1 VETIVIFDGNVPSNQ
16 VVKSSSF
23 KRGQSLIFDSPGLS
37 SDESIE
43 FGLSIV
49 GSFPLIG
56 SLNQEKVL
64 PLTFVDGKFN
74 LLGDTS
80 LAAYIPREISETEID
95 CSCYI
100 HSTIPFNLR
109 IYVIKSEV
117 TQEKIYNTIKE
128 FQLQEIATNTAQ
140 IINEIQQNA
149 ALALLGVALSPIT
162 LGASLAVEV
171 PLLTGTSA
179 LTPLLLG
186 GI

>member
-1 VETIVIFDGNVPSNQ
+1 METIVAFDGQVPSNQ
-16 VVKSSSF
+16 VVKSIFF
-23 KRGQSLIFDSPGLS
+23 KGGQSLIFDSPELS

-49 GSFPLIG
+49 GIFPLIG
-56 SLNQEKVL
+56 ANREKVL
-64 PLTFVDGKFN
+64 PITFLDGNFH

-80 LAAYIPREISETEID
+80 LTTYLPREVSETGIN
-95 CSCYI
+95 CCCYI
-100 HSTIPFNLR
+100 HSNISFYLR

-117 TQEKIYNTIKE
+117 TQEKIYQIIKD
-128 FQLQEIATNTAQ
+128 FQLQETISDTAQ

-149 ALALLGVALSPIT
+149 ALALLGASLSPLT

>member
-1 VETIVIFDGNVPSNQ
+1 METIVIFDRNVPSNQ
-16 VVKSSSF
+16 VVKSNSF
-23 KRGQSLIFDSPGLS
+23 KRGQSLFFESPGLP

-56 SLNQEKVL
+56 ALNQEKVL
-64 PLTFVDGKFN
+64 PMTFLDGKFS

-80 LAAYIPREISETEID
+80 LIAYIPREISETEID

-109 IYVIKSEV
+109 IYVITAIS
-117 TQEKIYNTIKE
+117 TQEKIYNTIKDL
-128 FQLQEIATNTAQ
+128 QLTESISDTAQ
-140 IINEIQQNA
+140 IINEINQNA
-149 ALALLGVALSPIT
+149 AIAL
-162 LGASLAVEV
+162 LGASLAPLTLGTSLAIEA

>member
-1 VETIVIFDGNVPSNQ
+1 METIIVFDGEVPANR
-16 VVKSSSF
+16 VVKSGSF
-23 KRGQSLIFDSPGLS
+23 KRGQSLIFDSPGLP

-64 PLTFVDGKFN
+64 PLTFLDGKFN

-80 LAAYIPREISETEID
+80 LIAYIPREIAETEID
-95 CSCYI
+95 CLCYL
-100 HSTIPFNLR
+100 HSTISFNLR
-109 IYVIKSEV
+109 IYVIKSEI

-128 FQLQEIATNTAQ
+128 FQLREAISDTAQ
-140 IINEIQQNA
+140 IINEINQNTA
-149 ALALLGVALSPIT
+149 IALLGASLAPLT
-162 LGASLAVEV
+162 LGASLAIEA
-171 PLLTGTSA
+171 PLLTGTST

-186 GI
+186 GF

>member
-49 GSFPLIG
+49 GSFSLIG

-109 IYVIKSEV
+109 IYVIKTEI
-117 TQEKIYNTIKE
+117 TQEKIYNTIKD
-128 FQLQEIATNTAQ
+128 FQLTESISDTAQ
-140 IINEIQQNA
+140 IINEINQNA
-149 ALALLGVALSPIT
+149 AIALLGVSLAPLT
-162 LGASLAVEV
+162 LGASLAVEA

>member
-1 VETIVIFDGNVPSNQ
+1 METIVIFDGNVPSNQ
-16 VVKSSSF
+16 VLKSNPF
-23 KRGQSLIFDSPGLS
+23 KRGQSLIFDSPGLP

-56 SLNQEKVL
+56 SNQEKVL
-64 PLTFVDGKFN
+64 PVTFLDGKFN

-80 LAAYIPREISETEID
+80 LIAYIPREISETEID

-109 IYVIKSEV
+109 IYVIKTEI
-117 TQEKIYNTIKE
+117 TQEKIYNTIKD
-128 FQLQEIATNTAQ
+128 FQLTESISDTAQ
-140 IINEIQQNA
+140 IINEINQNA
-149 ALALLGVALSPIT
+149 AIAL
-162 LGASLAVEV
+162 LGASLAPLTLGTSLAIEA

>member
-1 VETIVIFDGNVPSNQ
+1 METIVIFDGNVPSNQ
-16 VVKSSSF
+16 VIKSNSF
-23 KRGQSLIFDSPGLS
+23 KRGQSLIFDSPGLP

-64 PLTFVDGKFN
+64 PLTFLDGKFN

-80 LAAYIPREISETEID
+80 LTTYIPREISETEID

-100 HSTIPFNLR
+100 HSTISFNLR
-109 IYVIKSEV
+109 IYVIKTEI
-117 TQEKIYNTIKE
+117 TQEKIYNTIKD
-128 FQLQEIATNTAQ
+128 FQLTESISNTAQ
-140 IINEIQQNA
+140 IINEINQNA
-149 ALALLGVALSPIT
+149 AIALLGASLAPLT
-162 LGASLAVEV
+162 LGASLAVEA

>member
-1 VETIVIFDGNVPSNQ
+1 METIVIFDGNVPSNQ
-16 VVKSSSF
+16 VVKSSPF
-23 KRGQSLIFDSPGLS
+23 KRGQSLIFESPGLP

-64 PLTFVDGKFN
+64 PVTFLDGNFN
-74 LLGDTS
+74 LLGNTS
-80 LAAYIPREISETEID
+80 AIAYLPREISEAEID
-95 CSCYI
+95 CYCYL
-100 HSTIPFNLR
+100 HSTILFNLR
-109 IYVIKSEV
+109 IYVIKSEI
-117 TQEKIYNTIKE
+117 TQEKIYNAIKE
-128 FQLQEIATNTAQ
+128 FQIRETISDTAQ
-140 IINEIQQNA
+140 IINEINQNA
-149 ALALLGVALSPIT
+149 AIALLGASLAPLT
-162 LGASLAVEV
+162 LGASLAVEA